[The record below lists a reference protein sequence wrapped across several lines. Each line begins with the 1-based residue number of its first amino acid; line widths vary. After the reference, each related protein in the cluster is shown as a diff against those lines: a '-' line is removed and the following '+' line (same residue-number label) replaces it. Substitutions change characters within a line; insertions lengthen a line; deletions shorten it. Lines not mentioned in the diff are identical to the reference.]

1 MSVIFIVDVRSAD
14 TICIHIKNVCYLRL
28 KSIIINGNDFF
39 FFTSLPLQQKM
50 IKKIIIIAAVEDRQ
64 QTEKRQ

>member
-14 TICIHIKNVCYLRL
+14 TICIQIKNICYLRL
-28 KSIIINGNDFF
+28 KSIIINE
-39 FFTSLPLQQKM
+39 M
-50 IKKIIIIAAVEDRQ
+50 IFLLYVFAVAAEIMKIIIITAAVEDRQ